1 MKEERKR
8 EEVGGARNK
17 TIFLRESVMLV
28 GGERDRVRVGVFLAP
43 AGRER

>member
-8 EEVGGARNK
+8 EEVGGARNNM
-17 TIFLRESVMLV
+17 IFLRESVMLV
-28 GGERDRVRVGVFLAP
+28 GGERDLGRVGVFLAP